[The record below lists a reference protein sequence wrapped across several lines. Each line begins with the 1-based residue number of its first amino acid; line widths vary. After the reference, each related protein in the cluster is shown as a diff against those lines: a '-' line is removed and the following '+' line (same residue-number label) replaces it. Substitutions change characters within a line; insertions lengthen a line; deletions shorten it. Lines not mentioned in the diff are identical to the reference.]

1 MAKTQPKAH
10 PLYWAVLL
18 LSGVTFG
25 ASFSLFKIA
34 TGGGHDP
41 LSLAFWYA
49 ALSALLLVP
58 LSQRTGGGW
67 RWVTRSTLM
76 FCLVWG
82 LFSTTLPSVFFFY
95 AARELP
101 AGIMALAIALVPMAT
116 FAGAIWLKHDHLS
129 FKRCVGLGMGAVAV
143 LLVVLPET
151 SLPERS
157 DVVWMLLPFGVVL
170 CYAGEHLYYALKAP
184 AHAPSEGLLHVMFIG
199 AAVTLL
205 PITLAT
211 STFHVPDF
219 PPNKADLAL
228 LGVALVTVLD
238 YFLFMFLMARAGP
251 VFTSQAAYVVTLAGV
266 GWGMVLFGESHSVW
280 IWAALII
287 ALLGVTLVQP
297 KRLAT

>member
-1 MAKTQPKAH
+1 MAKIQPKAH

-34 TGGGHDP
+34 TGAGNDP
-41 LSLAFWYA
+41 LGLAFWYA
-49 ALSALLLVP
+49 ALSAVLLAP
-58 LSQRTGGGW
+58 LSMQTEGRW
-67 RWVTRSTLM
+67 RWLNRSALN
-76 FCLVWG
+76 FCFIWG

-101 AGIMALAIALVPMAT
+101 AGIIALAIALVPIAT
-116 FAGAIWLKHDHLS
+116 FAGAIWLKHDQPSL
-129 FKRCVGLGMGAVAV
+129 KRCIGIGLGAVAA

-151 SLPERS
+151 SLPERG

-184 AHAPSEGLLHVMFIG
+184 AHAPPQGLLNVMFVG
-199 AAVTLL
+199 AALTLL
-205 PITLAT
+205 PITLMT

-228 LGVALVTVLD
+228 LGVAVVTVLD

-266 GWGMVLFGESHSVW
+266 GWGMLLFGESHSIW
-280 IWAALII
+280 IWTALVV

-297 KRLAT
+297 K